1 MPSHSPTFALALLVL
16 LPFTGACSIDLTRH
30 RPSGQDAALSEA
42 GGADLSD
49 QGAEA
54 WLDACVPSNGGV
66 EICDGL
72 DNDCNGTPDDGFNL
86 KTDPKN
92 CGACGNVCKTPN
104 ATSACVAGACAVS
117 ACDKDKDG
125 NTTHWNTDGNWKTGC
140 NYPCLISAGGHEV
153 CDGKD
158 NDCDKLKDELCASL
172 SLLYRFGDLGTKGN
186 WPIVHN
192 LARNDAMGLAAGG
205 ASLAWG
211 STSAGVSGEGSDGYA
226 VSFNGTDGQVAVTPT
241 KYQQVFDCDTAA
253 GWSGFGTSV
262 FHESSKKKEG
272 TYSLKVAGKTNSLG
286 HLMAYSGAAK
296 DLSQWTNSKQELDG
310 YLTFW
315 VFISDANHSKLAVLE
330 IGNKNNAQNAAW
342 WKVDKHVLG
351 PKEGAFSTGWNLVA
365 LPFASAIYTD
375 KALTDWSNV
384 VWVQIFTNV
393 KNDPGNANY
402 FLFDDFRVEKDLS
415 QRFTRFTVMAW
426 VRPSAIKSWG
436 YIFHKHDDMPGMGTD
451 KTGNQW
457 WFTPGNNINLFST
470 HTVKAGKWTHLAMT
484 YNGTIFTAYQDGKS
498 VGQSKASFTPGG
510 RARIGADNV
519 AGRFFS
525 GLVDEVAIYTRA
537 MGQAELQRYVG
548 LFSP

>member
-72 DNDCNGTPDDGFNL
+72 DNDCNGTADDGFNL

-192 LARNDAMGLAAGG
+192 LARNDGMGLAAGG

-211 STSAGVSGEGSDGYA
+211 STAAGVPGEGSDGYA
-226 VSFNGTDGQVAVTPT
+226 VSLNGTDGQVAVTPT
-241 KYQQVFDCDTAA
+241 KYQQVFDCDTSA

-315 VFISDANHSKLAVLE
+315 VFISDAKHSKLAVLE

-351 PKEGAFSTGWNLVA
+351 PEEGAFSTGWNLVA
-365 LPFASAIYTD
+365 LPFASAIYSD
-375 KALTDWSNV
+375 KAKTDWSNV
-384 VWVQIFTNV
+384 VWLQIYTNI
-393 KNDPGNANY
+393 KNDPGSANY
-402 FLFDDFRVEKDLS
+402 FLFDDFRVEKDLT
-415 QRFTRFTVMAW
+415 QRSTRFTVMAW
-426 VRPSAIKSWG
+426 VRPTAVKERV
-436 YIFHKHDDMPGMGTD
+436 YAFHKDDDLPGMGTD
-451 KTGNQW
+451 KSGKQW
-457 WFTPGNNINLFST
+457 WFSPGEGISLYSGPVPLT
-470 HTVKAGKWTHLAMT
+470 GVWTHLAMT
-484 YNGTIFTAYQDGKS
+484 HDGTTFTAYVNGKS
-498 VGQSKASFTPGG
+498 IGQSKCGYTPGG
-510 RARIGADNV
+510 RARVGADGV
-519 AGRFFS
+519 KGRFFN
-525 GLVDEVAIYTRA
+525 GLLDEVAVYDRA